1 MIQPPHFNPEKA
13 VQIAMDA
20 AEHDIALNWN
30 LLMYG
35 AGNVSDA
42 SLKLLQMVGQAVRKQ
57 YPTAKL

>member
-1 MIQPPHFNPEKA
+1 
-13 VQIAMDA
+13 MDA